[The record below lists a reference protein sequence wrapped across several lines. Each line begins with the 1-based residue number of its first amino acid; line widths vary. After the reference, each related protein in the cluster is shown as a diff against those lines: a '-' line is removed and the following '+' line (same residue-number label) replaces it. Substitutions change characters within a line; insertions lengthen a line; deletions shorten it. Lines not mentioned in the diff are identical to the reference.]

1 MKTAGLV
8 LVWVVMTVILV
19 CRFADIEDSG
29 SFLMLYITLSIYL
42 GYLAWQNKKE
52 RQKNELEVG
61 KE

>member
-19 CRFADIEDSG
+19 CRFTDIEDSG
-29 SFLMLYITLSIYL
+29 SFLMLYFTLSIYL
-42 GYLAWQNKKE
+42 GYLVWQYKKE